1 MVTNEKIDSIISECK
16 KAGHDIR
23 VRDIAYALLCRFISD
38 KQVVYKS
45 IFGASTNDT
54 EADVYDQSKSMAFL
68 KNFIKD
74 VEPSATKGR
83 KKKESDISFDENKEE
98 MIKLIKDAQDA
109 LERGE
114 IEAKDA
120 LKIQADLRVKLNDK
134 FSVKDE
140 AQEQMV
146 LVNCKFNA
154 ICSCGR
160 ELYIPTK
167 EDLMEK
173 YDLVEKTNKKQE

>member
-45 IFGASTNDT
+45 IFGASTNGT

-83 KKKESDISFDENKEE
+83 RKKESDISFDENKAAMLSLIEE
-98 MIKLIKDAQDA
+98 TKQKYDN
-109 LERGE
+109 GE
-114 IEAKDA
+114 IEAKDY
-120 LKIQADLRVKLNDK
+120 LKITSEVRVRLNDK
-134 FSVKDE
+134 FAVRDTN
-140 AQEQMV
+140 QEQWV
-146 LVNCKFNA
+146 IVQQ
-154 ICSCGR
+154 
-160 ELYIPTK
+160 
-167 EDLMEK
+167 K
-173 YDLVEKTNKKQE
+173 YDEEVCPHCHHEIARKPISKEEAIKMYNLVDKD